1 MKFLLDTCVI
11 SELTKKEPNQKV
23 MQWIQEKYESDLC
36 LSVLTLSEIQ
46 KGITKLPES
55 KKKNDLQGWLENDV
69 PQRFEGRI
77 FTITIAVAKKWGE
90 VEGETEKMGE
100 KMPAIDSLIA
110 ATGIVNNLT
119 VVTRNT
125 DNLERSGVKLFNPWG
140 SLKNNFT

>member
-11 SELTKKEPNQKV
+11 SELTKKESHQKV
-23 MQWIQEKYESDLC
+23 IQWIQDTHESDLY
-36 LSVLTLSEIQ
+36 LSVLTLGEIQ

-55 KKKNDLQGWLENDV
+55 KKKNNLQEWLENDL

-77 FTITIAVAKKWGE
+77 LTVSIAVAKKWGE
-90 VEGETEKMGE
+90 VEGETEKKGK
-100 KMPAIDSLIA
+100 KMPAIDSLMA

-125 DNLERSGVKLFNPWG
+125 EDLKRSGVKLLNPW
-140 SLKNNFT
+140 SI